1 MEEGGGGQ
9 DTELLPLKRGGTGA
23 ENNTPADT
31 QEGGR
36 AAPLERGES
45 TSGEAGDGGQPV
57 PVQVRSAPHKCP
69 ATVKSVHRRACRGPA
84 LFCAGLHQQ
93 LVCGQS
99 APECRL
105 PCCVCALL
113 RSSSDAAAAAASAA
127 LPAEVQRDCS
137 DAAQAAP
144 QDAGP
149 VQVHAAAAA
158 LQALSTEAAELLARL
173 AELATP
179 LTAPL
184 PDAVAATLEHLARPG
199 RCRAAPAPCWWR
211 ARLRCLRP
219 RPLQS

>member
-1 MEEGGGGQ
+1 
-9 DTELLPLKRGGTGA
+9 
-23 ENNTPADT
+23 
-31 QEGGR
+31 
-36 AAPLERGES
+36 
-45 TSGEAGDGGQPV
+45 
-57 PVQVRSAPHKCP
+57 VRSAPHKCP

-93 LVCGQS
+93 MCAGGLPRSVDCPVASVLSCGAAQTL
-99 APECRL
+99 L
-105 PCCVCALL
+105 PQLQVL
-113 RSSSDAAAAAASAA
+113 RSPACRGAAR
-127 LPAEVQRDCS
+127 PG